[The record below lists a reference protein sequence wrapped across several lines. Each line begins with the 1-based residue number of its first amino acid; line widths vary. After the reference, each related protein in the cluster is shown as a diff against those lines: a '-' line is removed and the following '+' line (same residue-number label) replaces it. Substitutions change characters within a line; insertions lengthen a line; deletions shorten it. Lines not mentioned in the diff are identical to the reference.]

1 MPTLKNRDFSNEQPN
16 DTPQASRKNE
26 KKPNPK
32 LTDRDKIRANINE
45 IETKKKKNY
54 TKNQ

>member
-45 IETKKKKNY
+45 IETKKKNY